1 MTQPNEL
8 LLIGPQHGMVWRE
21 LLAKEGDQIY
31 TLVENHADA
40 WLGCVALNG
49 EVLINVQDLE
59 YRYRCP
65 RALERL
71 ERRLGIGGP
80 PKPVF
85 A

>member
-40 WLGCVALNG
+40 
-49 EVLINVQDLE
+49 
-59 YRYRCP
+59 
-65 RALERL
+65 
-71 ERRLGIGGP
+71 
-80 PKPVF
+80 
-85 A
+85 